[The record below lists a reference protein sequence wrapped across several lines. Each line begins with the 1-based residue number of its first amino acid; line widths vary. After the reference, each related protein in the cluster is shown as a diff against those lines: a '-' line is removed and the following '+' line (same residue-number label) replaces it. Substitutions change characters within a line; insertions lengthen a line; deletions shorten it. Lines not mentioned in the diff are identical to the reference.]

1 MLDVSRNDQT
11 QHGDTTSPARRPVSR
26 REFLKLAGLLG
37 ASAVAAGGLGGL
49 LAACGDDEEATA
61 TTAAPVTTA
70 GPTTTAGADMGREVK
85 IGFVTPITGGIAA
98 MGMADQFCVDQWVKA
113 IGDGLVCGDGKKHP
127 IKFEVLDSQSD
138 SMRASQVA
146 GDLIQN
152 VKVDII
158 MAAATPDTVNPVA
171 DTAESMGTPC
181 ITCDTPTESYYFGR
195 GATPEKPFKW
205 TYHAFWG
212 MQQIQNVSLS
222 LWDQIATNKVVG
234 ALWPNNV
241 DGNAYRDSYPPFMDK
256 NGYTLVDGG
265 MYQEPNEDWTA
276 MISEFK
282 KAGAEIFT

>member
-1 MLDVSRNDQT
+1 MPGINPNDKT
-11 QHGDTTSPARRPVSR
+11 RDEDTNSLARRPVDR
-26 REFLKLAGLLG
+26 RQFLKLAGIVG
-37 ASAVAAGGLGGL
+37 ISAAAAGGLGGL
-49 LAACGDDEEATA
+49 LAACGDDEEM
-61 TTAAPVTTA
+61 PVTTA
-70 GPTTTAGADMGREVK
+70 GPATTAGVEMGREIT

-98 MGMADQFCVDQWVKA
+98 MGQADQFCVDEWVKA

-127 IKFEVLDSQSD
+127 VKFEVLDSQSD

-152 VKVDII
+152 VNVDII

-171 DTAESMGTPC
+171 DTAESMGKPC
-181 ITCDTPTESYYFGR
+181 LTCDTPTESYYFGR

-222 LWDQIATNKVVG
+222 LWDQIPTNKIVG

-282 KAGAEIFT
+282 KAGAEIF